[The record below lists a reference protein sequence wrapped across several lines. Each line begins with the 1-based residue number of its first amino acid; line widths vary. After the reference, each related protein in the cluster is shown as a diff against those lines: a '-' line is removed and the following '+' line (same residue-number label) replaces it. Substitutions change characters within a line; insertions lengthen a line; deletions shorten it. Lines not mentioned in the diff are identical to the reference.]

1 MGSYV
6 RDELEQQEEQR
17 ISDEVSSDLESS
29 DDDEGGNDVPVDRDV
44 SFGDGVIQAF
54 PVSSGLGGKP
64 DRTAC

>member
-1 MGSYV
+1 MGSYE
-6 RDELEQQEEQR
+6 RDGLEQQR

-54 PVSSGLGGKP
+54 PVPSGLGGKP

>member
-1 MGSYV
+1 MGSYE
-6 RDELEQQEEQR
+6 RDGLEQQR

-29 DDDEGGNDVPVDRDV
+29 DDDEGGSDVLVDHDV
-44 SFGDGVIQAF
+44 LFGDGVIQAF